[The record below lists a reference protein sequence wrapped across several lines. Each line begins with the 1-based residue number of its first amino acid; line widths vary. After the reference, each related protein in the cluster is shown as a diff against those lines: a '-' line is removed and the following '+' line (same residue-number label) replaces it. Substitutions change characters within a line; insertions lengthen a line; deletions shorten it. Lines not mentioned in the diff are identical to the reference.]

1 MPQHG
6 YSFGFGSINS
16 RRLPIWC
23 IPLGYALTAVA
34 LGLTLPRIQAWF
46 LPGWTSEISP
56 ASAIAIYS
64 SVAAGMITWTGIVFS
79 LVFVMVQFS
88 ATAYS
93 PRLVLWM
100 SRDPLVSHAIGVFC
114 ATFLYAIAALAW
126 VDRQSNG
133 KVPLLSVLVVV
144 GLLLASVGVFVG
156 LVQSLSRLQIH
167 NVLAFTGDFAR
178 RIIDVMYPPLQNP
191 GDLPGADLN
200 LGALRQTLIY
210 HGPPRVIQALDVT
223 ALLQLAE
230 RAGLVIE
237 MGAAVGDTLV
247 EGCPMMRIYGEQ
259 GAIDETRLR
268 KAIRTGT
275 QRTFEQDPKY
285 SIHLIADIAIRALSA
300 AINDPTTAVQALD
313 QIEDLLLRLGHRRL
327 EIGEVRNS
335 AGRLR
340 LLVLMPKWED
350 FLDLAFSQ
358 IRSYGSNSVQVMRRM
373 KALLSDLIDA
383 LPEERAKAL
392 RHQQARLDKAIARSF
407 PDLEDQEEASEEDRE
422 GLGAPRKHR
431 PGARSGGPATNPLR
445 TV

>member
-1 MPQHG
+1 MSP
-6 YSFGFGSINS
+6 SA
-16 RRLPIWC
+16 
-23 IPLGYALTAVA
+23 AL
-34 LGLTLPRIQAWF
+34 
-46 LPGWTSEISP
+46 
-56 ASAIAIYS
+56 AIYS

-100 SRDPLVSHAIGVFC
+100 SRDPLVSHAIGIFS
-114 ATFLYAIAALAW
+114 ATFLYAIAATAW

-133 KVPLLSVLVVV
+133 KVPLLSVIVVI
-144 GLLLASVGVFVG
+144 GLLMASVGVFVG

-191 GDLPGADLN
+191 GDQPDAGQDL
-200 LGALRQTLIY
+200 GPLRQSLIY
-210 HGPPRVIQALDVT
+210 HGPPRAIQALDIP
-223 ALLQLAE
+223 ALLELAE

-247 EGCPMMRIYGEQ
+247 EGCAMARIYGEH
-259 GAIDETRLR
+259 GAINEARLR
-268 KAIRTGT
+268 KAIRTGL

-285 SIHLIADIAIRALSA
+285 SIHLIADIANRALSP

-327 EIGEVRNS
+327 EVGEVRNS
-335 AGRLR
+335 DGRLR
-340 LLVLMPKWED
+340 LVILMPKWED
-350 FLDLAFSQ
+350 FLELALSQ
-358 IRSYGSNSVQVMRRM
+358 IRSYGSGSVQVMRRM

-383 LPEERAKAL
+383 LPEERVKAL
-392 RHQQARLDKAIARSF
+392 RSQQLRLDRTIARSF
-407 PDLEDQEEASEEDRE
+407 PDLEDKEEASEEDRE
-422 GLGAPRKHR
+422 GLGATRKHR
-431 PGARSGGPATNPLR
+431 PEARSRGPATNS
-445 TV
+445 V